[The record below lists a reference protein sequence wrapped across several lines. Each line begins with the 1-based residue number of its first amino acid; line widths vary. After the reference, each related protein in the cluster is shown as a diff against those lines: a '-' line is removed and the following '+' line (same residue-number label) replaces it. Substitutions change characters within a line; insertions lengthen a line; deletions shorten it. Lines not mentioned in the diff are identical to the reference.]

1 MPTIGYASSTP
12 VNGFKMI
19 SILNNGFLII
29 PQYTR
34 TALLVS
40 LIIFGTNMLSA
51 QDKTITDIGDVLL
64 IALPASALGSTIA
77 VGDKQGTWQ
86 FTKGF
91 MLNQALT
98 IGLKMAIDKPRPDL
112 SNNSSFP
119 SGHTSTTF
127 QSAAFIQKRY
137 GWKYGAAAYA
147 LAGFTG
153 YTRLQADKHDVWDV
167 LAGAII
173 GVGSS
178 YIFTTPYQK
187 KHMEITFSSN
197 TGNYLL
203 GYSYKF

>member
-1 MPTIGYASSTP
+1 MGMPVAHLLTA
-12 VNGFKMI
+12 FEMI
-19 SILNNGFLII
+19 SILNNAILII
-29 PQYTR
+29 RQYPKSP
-34 TALLVS
+34 L
-40 LIIFGTNMLSA
+40 LIILLFLSILRLSA
-51 QDKTITDIGDVLL
+51 QDKTITDIGNVLL
-64 IALPASALGSTIA
+64 IALPASSLGSTIA
-77 VGDKQGTWQ
+77 IGDKQGTWQ

-91 MLNQALT
+91 ILNQALT
-98 IGLKMAIDKPRPDL
+98 IGLKVAIDKPRPDL

-137 GWKYGAAAYA
+137 GWEYGAVAYA

-153 YTRLQADKHDVWDV
+153 YTRLQGDKHDGWDV

-187 KHMEITFSSN
+187 NHMKISFNSTN
-197 TGNYLL
+197 GNYLL